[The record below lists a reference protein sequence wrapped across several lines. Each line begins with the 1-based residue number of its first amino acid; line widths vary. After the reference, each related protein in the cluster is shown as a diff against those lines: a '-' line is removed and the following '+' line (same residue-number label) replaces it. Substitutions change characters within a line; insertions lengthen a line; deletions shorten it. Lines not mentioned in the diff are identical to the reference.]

1 MSSFIPHVT
10 IISLSSFESSHS
22 HVTLTS
28 FSLSMSPQSLNNGS
42 PLKTL
47 AGPSSMNN
55 ITIYSTLYSTE
66 MLMMSSSNNQPLVI
80 ENIKSSS
87 YGNETTDGNSHNV
100 RVIFISAVV
109 SSICASKVHC
119 IVVTM
124 LFFLNYKVY

>member
-1 MSSFIPHVT
+1 
-10 IISLSSFESSHS
+10 
-22 HVTLTS
+22 
-28 FSLSMSPQSLNNGS
+28 MSPQSLNSS

-47 AGPSSMNN
+47 AGPSGPSSISN
-55 ITIYSTLYSTE
+55 ITIDSTLYSTE
-66 MLMMSSSNNQPLVI
+66 MLMMSSSDNQPLVI
-80 ENIKSSS
+80 ESIKSSS
-87 YGNETTDGNSHNV
+87 YGNETADGNSHNV